1 MTAAERMVP
10 ARKPEGI
17 SRKLDIRG
25 SIGAVWISRMHRKL
39 VILTGSSAEGLREAR
54 EVLSISEAF
63 VTVKHLQSFMK
74 ARFSE
79 Y

>member
-25 SIGAVWISRMHRKL
+25 SIGAVWISRKHRML
-39 VILTGSSAEGLREAR
+39 VILTGLPAEGPRKPEKS
-54 EVLSISEAF
+54 ESISEAF
-63 VTVKHLQSFMK
+63 VTVRHLQSFMK

>member
-1 MTAAERMVP
+1 MTKAERKVP
-10 ARKPEGI
+10 ARKTDGI

-39 VILTGSSAEGLREAR
+39 VILTGLSARGLREAR
-54 EVLSISEAF
+54 EARSISEAF
-63 VTVKHLQSFMK
+63 VTGKHLQSFMK

-79 Y
+79 F